1 MVRLNGL
8 QLFPEDAG
16 AIVKSLSSSH
26 GLAPEEAS
34 PRCIWRSIGLSMR
47 HIQLPGCDPPARRA
61 MLSAV
66 RSNGGVPRKNGNAGQ
81 YAPGTVSD
89 SEGAAFRR
97 FGPSSV
103 EPQPSEQAV
112 DFLSK
117 AEPLWTPEWSAW
129 TAKMRPPR
137 IAGKWLVT
145 AHLPGHGNYAGEL
158 NVISGS
164 ANDEFTTHLKLQP
177 VAGGPFLERDG
188 RVVVYAGYSWRG
200 RSRGTS
206 SGTTPGAVPS
216 EMHEVLWIS
225 PDASEATGR
234 WFWGAYDEFGFDVR
248 LIRASGTPMLISTD
262 RPRLKT
268 GATAQRIRI
277 LGDSLPSRV
286 VTSDLDFGP
295 GVTVHR
301 VMSASSSEL
310 VVEVDVAANAVPG
323 KRDVA
328 LGRLYFQAP
337 RRFTTPSIPSRF
349 CRKPPSH
356 AWGAAVRLTPR
367 ATRSLK
373 RSPII
378 AARITR
384 LAPLTT

>member
-1 MVRLNGL
+1 
-8 QLFPEDAG
+8 
-16 AIVKSLSSSH
+16 
-26 GLAPEEAS
+26 
-34 PRCIWRSIGLSMR
+34 
-47 HIQLPGCDPPARRA
+47 
-61 MLSAV
+61 
-66 RSNGGVPRKNGNAGQ
+66 
-81 YAPGTVSD
+81 
-89 SEGAAFRR
+89 
-97 FGPSSV
+97 
-103 EPQPSEQAV
+103 
-112 DFLSK
+112 
-117 AEPLWTPEWSAW
+117 
-129 TAKMRPPR
+129 
-137 IAGKWLVT
+137 
-145 AHLPGHGNYAGEL
+145 
-158 NVISGS
+158 
-164 ANDEFTTHLKLQP
+164 LQP

-206 SGTTPGAVPS
+206 SGTMPGAVPS

-286 VTSDLDFGP
+286 VASDLDFGP

-328 LGRLYFQAP
+328 LGRVVLPGATAVYDTIDTIKILPETAVARLGGGGSPHPKGYQQFEAIAYNRGADNKVGTADDVDLGPIDVTWSVEEFYQS
-337 RRFTTPSIPSRF
+337 FDDTDKEFVGTLSSDGLFTPSVDGPNPQ
-349 CRKPPSH
+349 RKFMADNHGNVWVVATANQEKDRNKKLVTGKSYLLVAPPLYIV
-356 AWGAAVRLTPR
+356 WD
-367 ATRSLK
+367 K
-373 RSPII
+373 DIEQ
-378 AARITR
+378 
-384 LAPLTT
+384 